1 MTNEQETSNTTQEEP
16 TLAQVLE
23 RLKLLEEENKE
34 LKERIHTPKTRMK
47 LKEPGPFTGKPG
59 TLKPF
64 LTELRIHH
72 RLRSAEFDTDTSKI
86 LHAATCFKEAP
97 QKWFEPKIRNYFE
110 DPTAINDNERQIL
123 ENYEKFEESLR
134 SIYGHVNEEQEAIQQ
149 MTHLKQTG
157 SASTYGSMF
166 VQISSVLDW
175 DPQPLMEYFYQG
187 LKDEVKDELCKTDR
201 PDTLAKFIEKATKI
215 DERLYQRRQERKGK
229 ERSKFIPYKANQK
242 KQRQNNGTQWGNSTH
257 SGPMDL
263 DAIEQRKIKCYNC
276 NKLGNHISKN
286 CPEPRRPRKNTQR
299 QDHAG
304 IHEEPASHNSMHWT
318 ACYDDQCYVHKDGKD
333 NGFYPR
339 QRKATLAIMEEREIG
354 NNDITDQDLLM
365 AEALTELRQINSM
378 IDNIPV
384 RVRHLEDDS
393 TVTNETTV
401 LTPQETTRA
410 TTPVLVMLPY
420 RPTQD
425 GLAERHICCPVMTR
439 DQFLE
444 WEQTQLDQENLFSE
458 HCGQKGWHKCTEL
471 FCADHAVLKLAD
483 WHKRL
488 GTQRCGQTDFAQCHE
503 KLCADHR
510 HQRETLH
517 IAIHNLETQGYNF
530 ETHTG
535 GMRWNGK
542 NGASWKYVKQYHK
555 LTTQDIPRDG
565 CYWCTKYNQ
574 RTNEEVWIETHI
586 DQITL
591 GAIERRNGIKLTINA
606 TIMGHEATV
615 WIDTG
620 ATANYISPDFVNS
633 TQVPCKMKHAPIELY
648 NAEGKKFSYNNG
660 IIDKETDHLEVTI
673 QGQTAS
679 LQFDLLPISKFDAI
693 LGLTWLQKYNPIIN
707 WGTGQ
712 LSWSNNSSSPIETK
726 L

>member
-1 MTNEQETSNTTQEEP
+1 MTNETGTSNTTQDQPDWNAINERLQALE
-16 TLAQVLE
+16 TENAGLRAQVYA
-23 RLKLLEEENKE
+23 
-34 LKERIHTPKTRMK
+34 PKQIK

-64 LTELRIHH
+64 LTELQIHH
-72 RLRSAEFDTDTSKI
+72 RLRSNEFQTDIAKV
-86 LHAATCFKEAP
+86 LHAATCCKDAP
-97 QKWFEPKIRNYFE
+97 QQWLEPKIRNYFI
-110 DPTAINDNERQIL
+110 DPTAMSGNEREII
-123 ENYEKFEESLR
+123 EDFEKFEEALK
-134 SIYGHVNEEQEAIQQ
+134 SIYGHVNEEQEAIQKLQ
-149 MTHLKQTG
+149 NLKQQG
-157 SASTYGSMF
+157 SASAYGSLF
-166 VQISSVLDW
+166 VQISSILDW

-187 LKDEVKDELCKTDR
+187 LKEEVKDELCKTDR

-215 DERLYQRRQERKGK
+215 DERIYQRRQERKGK
-229 ERSKFIPYKANQK
+229 ERTKFIPYKANQK
-242 KQRQNNGTQWGNSTH
+242 KPRLSTQHGATTH

-263 DAIEQRKIKCYNC
+263 DAIEQRKIKCFNC

-286 CPEPRRPRKNTQR
+286 CPEPRRPRKNVQR

-304 IHEEPASHNSMHWT
+304 IHEEPTNHNSMHWT
-318 ACYDDQCYVHKDGKD
+318 ACYDDQCHVHKDGKD
-333 NGFYPR
+333 NGYYPK
-339 QRKATLAIMEEREIG
+339 RKQATLAIIEEHKIG
-354 NNDITDQDLLM
+354 NDNITDQDLLM
-365 AEALTELRQINSM
+365 SEAMTELRQINNM
-378 IDNIPV
+378 IDNIPT
-384 RVRHLEDDS
+384 RVRYLEEEDNS

-401 LTPQETTRA
+401 LTPPETTRT
-410 TTPVLVMLPY
+410 TTPVQVMLPY
-420 RPTQD
+420 RPTQN
-425 GLAERHICCPVMTR
+425 GLAERHVCCPVMTR

-458 HCGQKGWHKCTEL
+458 HCGQEGWHNCTEL
-471 FCADHAVLKLAD
+471 FCADHAVLKLTD

-488 GTQRCGQTDFAQCHE
+488 GILRCGQRDFAQCHE
-503 KLCADHR
+503 RLCADHR
-510 HQRETLH
+510 HQRETLYV
-517 IAIHNLETQGYNF
+517 AIHNLENQGYNF

-555 LTTQDIPRDG
+555 LTTQDIPRTG

-574 RTNEEVWIETHI
+574 RSHEDIWIETHI

-591 GAIERRNGIKLTINA
+591 GAIQRKNGIKLTINA

-620 ATANYISPDFVNS
+620 ATANYISTDFVNS
-633 TQVPCKMKHAPIELY
+633 TQVPCKMKTTPIELY

-660 IIDKETDHLEVTI
+660 IVDKETDHLEVRI
-673 QGQTAS
+673 QGRTAS
-679 LQFDLLPISKFDAI
+679 LQFDLLPINKFDAI
-693 LGLTWLQKYNPIIN
+693 LGLTWLQLYNPIID

-712 LSWSNNSSSPIETK
+712 LSWSDNSSSPNKTK